1 MLSRKC
7 NTRIGGVVTL
17 SPTESGAGATAS
29 GVLAA
34 LWASRI
40 LRSAKTREKAGKEE
54 ETRKELTERIQ
65 LLTKATDNI
74 CASLNQEDILKTA
87 VQETRQALAADRVVV
102 YSLDEQSRGQII
114 AESVDSRYPQAKGA
128 IIDDP
133 CFNVYYLEKYQK
145 GRVQATDD
153 IYQANL
159 TPCHLAQLEPFA
171 VKANLVVPILHQGKL
186 IGLLIAHHCAAP
198 HGWQESEIDI
208 IVQIAKQVGLVLDNA
223 NLLTTSDR
231 LQQQK
236 ATETKRIKLLTNATE
251 QIRGSFSEAA
261 IFQTAVEKTRQALA
275 ADRVVVYSLDEQ
287 SRGKIIAESVDS
299 RYPQAKGAIIDDPC
313 FNVYYLEKYQKG
325 RVQATDDIYQANLT
339 PCHLAQLEPFAVKAN
354 LVVPILT
361 QGKII
366 GLVIAHHCSAPH
378 GWQKSEIDV
387 VVQIA
392 QQIGLAIDNSSL
404 LTEVALFSEAFRE
417 QLPAVAD
424 LAQVALSNAQQAQIQ
439 VQQTSQTIKAEC
451 EVANQTVDELV
462 ELQENMTQAM
472 NKIEYLGKLPPKISQ
487 LVTLVDLLATHIN
500 LQGMNLLIKERQ
512 TGDAPQSSLAEPL
525 VPTLES
531 LREDLA
537 EATAEIQSLVST
549 IETEVK
555 DLKSTMKAKTEKIA
569 KGTDLVEE
577 TRQKLNQVD
586 TVTTKMNVLL
596 GNIINATA
604 QGVQTSTSTSQAI
617 LATTNL
623 MEQNSEQSQILAD
636 SLNKLLAVYQQVEA
650 RKVTPENN
658 PQNSQDNG
666 EITPLKD

>member
-1 MLSRKC
+1 MPK
-7 NTRIGGVVTL
+7 TL
-17 SPTESGAGATAS
+17 PPQFNVNNVSSEETTSPKSSALITTQGQAQKKSAPEQQNSKQRRVGFKTLAKVLAISLIPLAVLAVEITTYYYASQSFEQIEDPKQTEPKPLRLLLPIFLMGAGATAS

-133 CFNVYYLEKYQK
+133 CFNAYYLEKYQK
-145 GRVQATDD
+145 GRVQA
-153 IYQANL
+153 I
-159 TPCHLAQLEPFA
+159 
-171 VKANLVVPILHQGKL
+171 
-186 IGLLIAHHCAAP
+186 
-198 HGWQESEIDI
+198 
-208 IVQIAKQVGLVLDNA
+208 
-223 NLLTTSDR
+223 
-231 LQQQK
+231 
-236 ATETKRIKLLTNATE
+236 
-251 QIRGSFSEAA
+251 
-261 IFQTAVEKTRQALA
+261 
-275 ADRVVVYSLDEQ
+275 
-287 SRGKIIAESVDS
+287 
-299 RYPQAKGAIIDDPC
+299 
-313 FNVYYLEKYQKG
+313 
-325 RVQATDDIYQANLT
+325 DDIYQANLT

-500 LQGMNLLIKERQ
+500 LQGMNLLIKESQ

-525 VPTLES
+525 VTTMES

-537 EATAEIQSLVST
+537 KATAEIQSLVST
-549 IETEVK
+549 IETEVN

-596 GNIINATA
+596 GNINNATA